1 MEVFLKIAVSAEGP
15 YLESK
20 VGQRFGTSKYFVIVD
35 KETMA
40 FESVPNP
47 GASSNIGAGVQAIV
61 LVVSKKVDTVLT
73 GYCSP
78 TAMGHLTKNG
88 IKIVTGVEGNVY
100 EAVTI
105 YKNSELKNIAKVD
118 HKPDSSMGENKRA
131 ELAGAFK
138 NSARQFINILPA
150 LAGVVLLIGLFNAFM
165 SKELLSFVFSG
176 DSVFDTLWGACFGS
190 IFAGNPVNSYVIGG
204 QLLEYGVSLFTVT
217 AVIVA
222 WVTVGLVQ
230 IPAEIS
236 ALGSK
241 FAVVRNV
248 VSFFMSIAV
257 ASVTVTVLNLL
268 INS

>member
-1 MEVFLKIAVSAEGP
+1 MKIAVSSEGP
-15 YLESK
+15 DLESK

-35 KETMA
+35 KETMD

-47 GASSNIGAGVQAIV
+47 GASSSSGSGVQAIV
-61 LVVSKKVDTVLT
+61 LVVTKKVDTVLT

-78 TAMGHLTKNG
+78 TAMGHLNKNG
-88 IKIVTGVEGNVY
+88 IKIVTGAGGSVY
-100 EAVTI
+100 DAVTR
-105 YKNSELKNIAKVD
+105 YKKSELRNIPKAD
-118 HKPDSSMGENKRA
+118 HKPDSWTGENNRA
-131 ELAGAFK
+131 APTIAFK
-138 NSARQFINILPA
+138 SSARQFFNLLPT
-150 LAGVVLLIGLFNAFM
+150 LAGVVLLIGLFNALM
-165 SKELLSFVFSG
+165 SKELLSLVFSG
-176 DSVFDTLWGACFGS
+176 DAFFDTLWGACFGS

-204 QLLEYGVSLFTVT
+204 QLLEYDVSLFAVT

-236 ALGSK
+236 ALGRK

-257 ASVTVTVLNLL
+257 AGVTVVLFNF
-268 INS
+268 IRWKF

>member
-1 MEVFLKIAVSAEGP
+1 LKIAVSAEGP

-40 FESVPNP
+40 FESIPNP
-47 GASSNIGAGVQAIV
+47 GASSTRGAGVQAIV

-88 IKIVTGVEGNVY
+88 IKIVTGVEGNVN
-100 EAVTI
+100 EAVTR
-105 YKNSELKNIAKVD
+105 YKESELTNITKVD
-118 HKPDSSMGENKRA
+118 HKPDSWTSENNKVA
-131 ELAGAFK
+131 LAGAFK
-138 NSARQFINILPA
+138 SSTRQFVNILPT
-150 LAGVVLLIGLFNAFM
+150 LAGVVLLIGLFNALI
-165 SKELLSFVFSG
+165 SKELLSLVFTG
-176 DSVFDTLWGACFGS
+176 DAVFDTFWGACFGS

-204 QLLEYGVSLFTVT
+204 ELLKYGVSLFAVT

-236 ALGSK
+236 ALGRK

-248 VSFFMSIAV
+248 VSFFIAIAV
-257 ASVTVTVLNLL
+257 AGVTVLAFNF
-268 INS
+268 IRW

>member
-15 YLESK
+15 DLESE

-35 KETMA
+35 KDTMS

-47 GASSNIGAGVQAIV
+47 GASSDSGSGVQAIV
-61 LVVSKKVDTVLT
+61 LVISKKVDTVLT

-88 IKIVTGVEGNVY
+88 IKIVTGVDGNVY
-100 EAVTI
+100 DAVKR
-105 YKNSELKNIAKVD
+105 YKESELKHITEVG
-118 HKPDSSMGENKRA
+118 HKPDS
-131 ELAGAFK
+131 LAGEDNRTALVIAFK
-138 NSARQFINILPA
+138 SSTRQFINLLPT
-150 LAGVVLLIGLFNAFM
+150 LAGVVLLIGLLNAIM
-165 SKELLSFVFSG
+165 SKELLSLVFSG
-176 DSVFDTLWGACFGS
+176 DAFFDTLWGACFGS

-204 QLLEYGVSLFTVT
+204 ELLEYGVSLFAVT
-217 AVIVA
+217 AVVVA

-236 ALGSK
+236 ALGRK

-257 ASVTVTVLNLL
+257 AGVTVIVF
-268 INS
+268 NSIRW

>member
-1 MEVFLKIAVSAEGP
+1 MKIAVSAEGP

-40 FESVPNP
+40 FESMPNP
-47 GASSNIGAGVQAIV
+47 GASSDSGSGVQAIV
-61 LVVSKKVDTVLT
+61 LVISKKVDTVLT

-88 IKIVTGVEGNVY
+88 IKIVTGVNGNVY
-100 EAVTI
+100 EAVTR
-105 YKNSELKNIAKVD
+105 YKKSELKNITEAD
-118 HKPDSSMGENKRA
+118 HRQDSWASENNRA
-131 ELAGAFK
+131 ALAGAFK
-138 NSARQFINILPA
+138 SSARQFVSLLPT
-150 LAGVVLLIGLFNAFM
+150 LAGVVLLIGLFNALM
-165 SKELLSFVFSG
+165 SKELLSLVFSG
-176 DSVFDTLWGACFGS
+176 DAVFDTLWGACFGS

-204 QLLEYGVSLFTVT
+204 ELLEFGVSLFAVT

-236 ALGSK
+236 ALGRK

-257 ASVTVTVLNLL
+257 AGVTVIVFNF
-268 INS
+268 IRW